1 MTPEQFVYWLQGFLE
16 LTGTTK
22 IDDWQAKTIK
32 EHLATVF
39 TKVTP
44 AIEYPPRP
52 WYPGDIGDFP
62 GTGLPPV
69 TYCQANRDDS
79 FPATQAENSA
89 NMPNLNEY
97 AKEVH
102 AANQKWWQDMN
113 TGSPP

>member
-16 LTGTTK
+16 LTGATK

-52 WYPGDIGDFP
+52 WYPGDGGIDFPGTFP

-69 TYCQANRDDS
+69 TYCQNNRDDFIPGDS
-79 FPATQAENSA
+79 SRK
-89 NMPNLNEY
+89 LC
-97 AKEVH
+97 
-102 AANQKWWQDMN
+102 
-113 TGSPP
+113 

>member
-52 WYPGDIGDFP
+52 WYPGDIGGDFP

-69 TYCQANRDDS
+69 TYCQNKSEEFIPGLSGQR
-79 FPATQAENSA
+79 
-89 NMPNLNEY
+89 LC
-97 AKEVH
+97 
-102 AANQKWWQDMN
+102 
-113 TGSPP
+113 